1 MRNNTQSYWQAL
13 DDQIRTWW
21 DQEIR
26 LAREEQLHD
35 PASNEIWSPSEEH
48 KARKKDKVQPP
59 SLLYLPYPY
68 ITAGGGESAFPEMY
82 CWDTYFINMA
92 LACHDRY
99 DIVRHQIM
107 NQLFMIERYGMVLNG
122 NRTYYLGRS
131 QTPLHSGSVR
141 LYVEGSG
148 DRDMVLRAYP
158 ALKQEYLH
166 YWNADHHRT
175 PVGLATNRDLTE
187 LRIPQAEYDVDESLR
202 PELASEAEVADFTS
216 TFGGDIRQCTPLQ
229 TNCALVR
236 YARDL
241 AWMAAE
247 IGRAEEAAGWLQEA
261 ERRSRL
267 IRQYGWN
274 EKESMYFEYQYTR
287 QRQLP
292 YWTLAAYWTLWSGVA
307 TVDEAKALVGHLERF
322 EHAFG
327 VAQTAEKYAS
337 PHPEFENLQWDYP
350 SGWPPFH
357 IILYQ
362 GLMKYGY
369 ETEARRIASK
379 YLNLQLAIHEQTGK
393 LWEKYNVVEG
403 NLSLPRER
411 YDVVPLHGFSCA
423 SVVYLGRRLYQD

>member
-1 MRNNTQSYWQAL
+1 MRNDTYLQWKEL

-21 DQEIR
+21 DQELR

-48 KARKKDKVQPP
+48 KERKKGKVQPP
-59 SLLYLPYPY
+59 TLLYLPHPY

-92 LACHDRY
+92 LVCHERY
-99 DIVRHQIM
+99 DIIRYHIL
-107 NQLFMIERYGMVLNG
+107 NQLFLVDRYGMVLTG

-148 DRDMVLRAYP
+148 DRDMLLRAYP
-158 ALKQEYLH
+158 VLKQEYVK
-166 YWNADHHRT
+166 YWCANHHST
-175 PVGLATNRDLTE
+175 PIGLATNRDLTE
-187 LRIPQAEYDVDESLR
+187 LKAPSAEYDIDESLR
-202 PELASEAEVADFTS
+202 PELASEAEVADFTA
-216 TFGGDIRQCTPLQ
+216 TFAGDIRQCTPLQ

-236 YARDL
+236 YAHDL
-241 AWMAAE
+241 AWMAKE
-247 IGRAEEAAGWLQEA
+247 LGRTHEAQGWLDET
-261 ERRSRL
+261 ERRSSL
-267 IRQYGWN
+267 IRQYCWD
-274 EKESMYFEYQYTR
+274 EQQSMFFEYQYTR
-287 QRQLP
+287 QRRLP
-292 YWTLAAYWTLWSGVA
+292 YWTLAAYWTLWAGVA
-307 TVDEAKALVGHLERF
+307 SAEEAAALVRHLDRF
-322 EHAFG
+322 EHPFG
-327 VAQTAEKYAS
+327 VAQTAEKYPS
-337 PHPEFENLQWDYP
+337 PHPEWDNLQWDYP

-369 ETEARRIASK
+369 ETEAKRIATK
-379 YLNLQLAIHEQTGK
+379 YLNLQLAIYKQTGK

-423 SVVYLGRRLYQD
+423 SLVYLGRQLF